1 MAGFGGGQSAD
12 NMVSGSIQIS
22 DGVHYLMID
31 AFVPNPETTRIQNRF
46 AVQNNSVV
54 QTAALGQTDRLE
66 IVNLVFFAESATG
79 RDFLFEYFR
88 RNLSGERL
96 MADNPGRK
104 FNVKIDNKA
113 FGRTQENGVTVLSAN
128 DTSF

>member
-1 MAGFGGGQSAD
+1 MAGLRGGQSAD

-22 DGVHYLMID
+22 DGVQYLMID
-31 AFVPNPETTRIQNRF
+31 AFVPNPETARIQNRF
-46 AVQNNSVV
+46 AVQNNGVV
-54 QTAALGQTDRLE
+54 QTAALGQTDGLE
-66 IVNLVFFAESATG
+66 LVNLVFFAESATG

-113 FGRTQENGVTVLSAN
+113 FGRTQENGVTV
-128 DTSF
+128 FVGK

>member
-66 IVNLVFFAESATG
+66 IVNLVFSQKVRQGAISFS
-79 RDFLFEYFR
+79 
-88 RNLSGERL
+88 NISGVISPEK
-96 MADNPGRK
+96 D
-104 FNVKIDNKA
+104 
-113 FGRTQENGVTVLSAN
+113 
-128 DTSF
+128 